1 MRFGPLSLEAAEGA
15 ILAHSLRLPPRTL
28 RKGHTLTAEDIESL
42 RAAGLAEVVAARLED
57 GDVAENEA
65 AERVARAAAGPG
77 CRIGAPFTG
86 RCNIHASA
94 RGVAVIERERV
105 DRLNLIDE
113 TLTIATVPPFAL
125 VGEGQLL
132 ATVKVNPL
140 AAPAAVVEA
149 AARVASTG
157 GGGGAGTGGE
167 GPLLR
172 VAPLAEHAAGLV
184 LTRLPGLKERVL
196 DKTVDTV
203 RARLEALGSRLAAE
217 VRCGHDEASVAEA
230 VLGLLRRG
238 CAPILIFGASA
249 IIDRR
254 DVVPAAIERAGGRV
268 EHFGMP
274 VDPGNL
280 LLLARCGET
289 PVLGLPGSARSPRMS
304 GFDWVLQ
311 RLLAGLEVSGRDLM
325 RLGTGG
331 LLKEMPGRPQPRER
345 PRTEAPPE
353 AEAPPLVAALVL
365 AAGQSRRMGGSNK
378 LLAEIEGRPMVARVV
393 DAVLASPAR
402 PVIVVTGHQ
411 EAKVRDVLEGRE
423 VRFVH
428 NPDYAEGLS
437 TSLKRGVAAL
447 GPEVDG
453 VLVCLGDMPRVAPA
467 HLERLI
473 AAFGP
478 AEGRAICVPTK
489 DGKRGN
495 PVLWGAEFFA
505 EMKEVAGDVG
515 ARHLIGEHPEALHE
529 VAMDD
534 EAVLVDVDTPEALI
548 ALDPGARQ

>member
-1 MRFGPLSLEAAEGA
+1 MRFGPLLLDGAEGA
-15 ILAHSLRLPPRTL
+15 ILAHSLRLPSGTL
-28 RKGHTLTAEDIESL
+28 RKGHLLTAEDIENL

-77 CRIGAPFTG
+77 SRIAAPFTG

-113 TLTIATVPPFAL
+113 ALTIATLPPFEL
-125 VGEGQLL
+125 VDEGQLL

-140 AAPAAVVEA
+140 AAPSAVVEA
-149 AARVASTG
+149 AVRVASTG
-157 GGGGAGTGGE
+157 AGAGGE

-196 DKTVDTV
+196 DKTVATV

-217 VRCGHDEASVAEA
+217 VRCAHHEASVAEA
-230 VLGLLRRG
+230 LQGLLGRG
-238 CAPILIFGASA
+238 LAPILIFGASA

-254 DVVPAAIERAGGRV
+254 DVVPAAIARAGGRV

-325 RLGTGG
+325 RLGAGG

-345 PRTEAPPE
+345 PRAEAPPE
-353 AEAPPLVAALVL
+353 VEAVPLVAALVL
-365 AAGQSRRMGGSNK
+365 AAGQSRRMGGRNK

-411 EAKVRDVLEGRE
+411 EAKLRDTLEGRE

-453 VLVCLGDMPRVAPA
+453 VLVCLGDMPRVAPV

-478 AEGRAICVPTK
+478 AEGRAICVPTR

-495 PVLWGAEFFA
+495 PVLWGAEFFD
-505 EMKEVAGDVG
+505 EMKELAGDVG

-548 ALDPGARQ
+548 ALDSGGRR